1 MPFFTNKTSHYISLR
16 ADECKNGES
25 RGLVGDSE
33 TTTAAPEGNWKSRF
47 YLLLAG
53 SAILLT
59 GLLIESAILFL
70 TQHTSHCPSRTPGAR
85 EPYGMSSPD
94 AKTDTD

>member
-1 MPFFTNKTSHYISLR
+1 MPFFTIKKTHYISLR
-16 ADECKNGES
+16 PDECEDDES
-25 RGLVGDSE
+25 RGLVGDSK
-33 TTTAAPEGNWKSRF
+33 TTTAAPEDNWKSRF

-53 SAILLT
+53 SAIFLT
-59 GLLIESAILFL
+59 GLLIESAILFQ
-70 TQHTSHCPSRTPGAR
+70 TQHTSPCLSQTPGAR